1 MWWLGL
7 LYRRPAKFK
16 EALAI
21 LPKGRQWAAAG
32 ELLLHVLPY
41 LLAVSLVW
49 RAASSVRSGPQIS
62 ALLSPLSGL
71 LSASRRGSGLAIK

>member
-49 RAASSVRSGPQIS
+49 R
-62 ALLSPLSGL
+62 GL
-71 LSASRRGSGLAIK
+71 LSSFGAANFSPLIPAIGFTLGVASRFRSRH